1 MGRMVHRGPAVGLAT
16 SVALVLAVSVLAGV
30 GLTGSVVGFACAAV
44 LFVLVTVGLAA
55 SGRRTPGPADR
66 VTLLRAVL
74 TCGVAALVADAAA
87 RHADAGATTRTAVLV
102 AFASVGLSLDAVDGR
117 VARRTGTVSAF
128 GARFDM
134 ESDAFLI
141 LVLAIHVARDLGWW
155 VLAIGAARYLLL
167 AAQRF
172 APWLRRGVP
181 PRRWRK
187 AVAAYQGVGL
197 TAAASGLLQ
206 PAVAI
211 GVVGL
216 GLGALAVSFGTEAA
230 TLWRLRGT
238 VGAPVAELATAAET
252 GTAPEALTTARPV
265 AVTSGRAVIVTMSD
279 TRVLIAQRRSG

>member
-1 MGRMVHRGPAVGLAT
+1 MVQRGPAVGLAV
-16 SVALVLAVSVLAGV
+16 SAALVLALTVVAGV
-30 GLTGSVVGFACAAV
+30 GSTGLTVGFACAAA

-74 TCGVAALVADAAA
+74 TCGVAALVADAAV
-87 RHADAGATTRTAVLV
+87 RHAGPGAGARTAVLV
-102 AFASVGLSLDAVDGR
+102 VLASAGLSLDAVDGR

-134 ESDAFLI
+134 ESDAVLI
-141 LVLAIHVARDLGWW
+141 LVLALHVARDLGWW
-155 VLAIGAARYLLL
+155 VLAVGAARYLLL

-172 APWLRRGVP
+172 APWLRRGVA

-197 TAAASGLLQ
+197 TAAATGLLA
-206 PAVAI
+206 PAVTV

-216 GLGALAVSFGTEAA
+216 GLAALAVSFGTEAA
-230 TLWRLRGT
+230 TLWRLRAADGLE
-238 VGAPVAELATAAET
+238 VPAAATAAE
-252 GTAPEALTTARPV
+252 PV
-265 AVTSGRAVIVTMSD
+265 AAHAAAAAPPAGRAVIVTMSD
-279 TRVLIAQRRSG
+279 ARVVLAQRRSG